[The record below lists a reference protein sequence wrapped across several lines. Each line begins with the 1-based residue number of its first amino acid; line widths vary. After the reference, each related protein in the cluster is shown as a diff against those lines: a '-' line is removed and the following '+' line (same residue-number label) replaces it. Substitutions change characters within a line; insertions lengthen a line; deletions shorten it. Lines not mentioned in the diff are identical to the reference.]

1 MFHLLSSQW
10 SVQFSHSVV
19 SDSLRPHRLKHAR
32 LPGPSQTLRA
42 CSNSCPSSRW
52 YHPIILSSVVPFSF
66 CLQSFQASG
75 YFSNESYLHIRW
87 SKYCRLSYSIRTSN
101 EISGLIS
108 FRIDWFDLLAV
119 QRTLK
124 SLLQHHSSKASA
136 LHAHFLYGSTLTS
149 YMNTGKTIDLTRWT
163 FVGKVMSLFFKMMSA
178 AVAAAKLLQSC
189 LTLCQQIWKTQQWP

>member
-66 CLQSFQASG
+66 CLQSFPASG
-75 YFSNESYLHIRW
+75 YFPMSHIFT
-87 SKYCRLSYSIRTSN
+87 LGDQSIVDSATASELPMRFQDWFPLGLT
-101 EISGLIS
+101 GLIS
-108 FRIDWFDLLAV
+108 LLSKELSRVFSNTTV
-119 QRTLK
+119 QKHQLFMLTFFMV
-124 SLLQHHSSKASA
+124 QHSHP
-136 LHAHFLYGSTLTS
+136 

-163 FVGKVMSLFFKMMSA
+163 FVGKVRTGKSEFTFKSQRRAMSKN
-178 AVAAAKLLQSC
+178 VQ
-189 LTLCQQIWKTQQWP
+189 TTTQLH